1 MKINFKYNNLNLM
14 IKIFFLLIIFILIL
28 FNFYNYSKYLSKK
41 ELRKRKKDIY
51 KFEKYYKLCNKGILI
66 NKKHFQQI
74 NNPKISIITPIY
86 NKGKYIQRYLRS
98 IQNQVFNDIEIILID
113 DYSTDN
119 STTIIEKFQ
128 KEDERIIL
136 IKHKKNKGTLISRN
150 EGVLKSK
157 GEYLIFID
165 PDDLISKD
173 ILKLCYN
180 MAKKYDYDLIRFNLY
195 EGNENINL
203 EHIIKNLTNKP
214 IYQPELSLYLF
225 YGLGKLEEIDYYITN
240 KLIKKIKFI
249 ETLNLI
255 DKFYL
260 NQFMIDCEDG
270 LINSILYKLSN
281 SYYLIKELGY
291 FYNKNTQ
298 SITNENESNFL
309 KRLKSNFLY
318 IKFIFQY
325 TKNNIIEKN
334 IANYI
339 FSEIYSVHKD
349 EIIDIFKEINDTKF
363 YIEVMDLYINSDY
376 IPIETKNI
384 ILNILKLLI
393 KK

>member
-1 MKINFKYNNLNLM
+1 M
-14 IKIFFLLIIFILIL
+14 IKIIFLFIIFILIL
-28 FNFYNYSKYLSKK
+28 FNFYNYSKYLLKK

-51 KFEKYYKLCNKGILI
+51 KFEKYYKLCNRGILI
-66 NKKHFQQI
+66 NKKHFQQL

-86 NKGKYIQRYLRS
+86 NKGNYIQRYLRS
-98 IQNQVFNDIEIILID
+98 IQNQLFNDIEIILID

-119 STTIIEKFQ
+119 STIIIEKFQ
-128 KEDERIIL
+128 KEDQRIIL

-180 MAKKYDYDLIRFNLY
+180 TAKKYDFDLIRFNLY
-195 EGNENINL
+195 EGNEIINL
-203 EHIIKNLTNKP
+203 EHIIKNLTCKP

-225 YGLGKLEEIDYYITN
+225 YGLGRLEEIDYYITN

-270 LINSILYKLSN
+270 LINLILYKISN

-291 FYNKNTQ
+291 YYIKDTQ
-298 SITNENESNFL
+298 SITNENERKFI

-325 TKNNIIEKN
+325 TKNNNIEKN
-334 IANYI
+334 IANFI
-339 FSEIYSVHKD
+339 FSEIYSAHKI
-349 EIIDIFKEINDTKF
+349 EIMNIFKQINDTKF
-363 YIEVMDLYINSDY
+363 YIEVMDLYLNCDF
-376 IPIETKNI
+376 IPIETKE
-384 ILNILKLLI
+384 ILNNLKLI
-393 KK
+393 NKNQFN